1 MTSDVIVNVENVS
14 MRFLQ
19 ASEKITTFKEYVI
32 KRIKRKITYTEF
44 WALSD
49 VSFQVGSGEI
59 FGVLG
64 LNGAGKSTLLKILSG
79 VLVPTTGN
87 VEIHGNI
94 APLIEL
100 GAGFDP
106 ELTARENIFLNGAT
120 LGFGRK
126 EMNAKFDEIVAFSEL
141 EEFLDVPIKNFSSG
155 MYARLGFSIAIS
167 VNPEILII
175 DEVLSVGDFM
185 FQQKCENKIKDM
197 IDNGAT
203 VILVSHSI
211 EQVRSLC
218 SKGIVLER
226 GRVVKSGNIDELCDF
241 YYERYR

>member
-49 VSFQVGSGEI
+49 VSFQVRSGEI